1 MSFLFLFTAFTI
13 IYCIQKII
21 CSSDEPDQNHFF
33 CKSTVDMHR
42 HDLDT
47 QHFTWTEKK
56 TIFSGLGI
64 CSLALR
70 SFGQNPKNLRAT
82 MSDSLRS
89 VLTKE
94 RPWANCSGCSYLKSD
109 LERFARRNSEK
120 WLFCMNSFPSFEPK
134 SALLLSLFAHLLF
147 FKEQPWAIL
156 FKKERL
162 RDSLKKR
169 VNHTFF
175 SFAHTKKPNLL
186 KKPMSEF
193 PTLNFFL

>member
-109 LERFARRNSEK
+109 LERFAQVAHNKRATWANCSKTSDSLEEIRKNGFFE
-120 WLFCMNSFPSFEPK
+120 WTVFP
-134 SALLLSLFAHLLF
+134 LLSQKVHCSCRSLLICSF
-147 FKEQPWAIL
+147 LKSNHEQ
-156 FKKERL
+156 F
-162 RDSLKKR
+162 SLKKSDWEIR
-169 VNHTFF
+169 
-175 SFAHTKKPNLL
+175 
-186 KKPMSEF
+186 
-193 PTLNFFL
+193 